1 VWKPAGS
8 TASVAHADPLGGG
21 SRRREGLWLAG
32 FSVPALLLV
41 VGVQLFPFLY
51 SAFLAVQDW
60 SLLRSPQPKGF
71 AGVDNFL
78 WVLADPVFQVS
89 VRNSVMI
96 TGVSVVAEVVL
107 GILLAYLTSG
117 STWRLRAIRTVLI
130 LPMVIAPV
138 AAGTLWRML
147 LNTQS
152 GLVAVLSGTTGLPS
166 PEWLS
171 DPAWARIAVIML
183 DVWQW
188 TPFVML
194 VVVAGLAGIP
204 GEVLEAAA
212 IDGATRWQSFWRVE
226 LPLLMPVILV
236 AVMFRTLDSL
246 LSLDSVYS
254 LTAGGPGYSTHTIT
268 YYIYNLGLRNFDFG
282 VAAAASWMFMAFT
295 TVVIVVMFRLHRRV
309 DVA

>member
-1 VWKPAGS
+1 VVDGA
-8 TASVAHADPLGGG
+8 
-21 SRRREGLWLAG
+21 RRRRVGRDALWLAG

-41 VGVQLFPFLY
+41 VGVQLYPFLY
-51 SAFLAVQDW
+51 SAFLSVQDW
-60 SLLRSPQPKGF
+60 SLLRSPEPKGF
-71 AGVDNFL
+71 AGVDNFQ
-78 WVLADPVFQVS
+78 WVLGDPVFQVS
-89 VRNSVMI
+89 VQNSVII
-96 TGVSVVAEVVL
+96 TGASVTLELVL
-107 GILLAYLTSG
+107 GVLLAYLTVG
-117 STWRLRAIRTVLI
+117 STLRIRAIRTLLI

-138 AAGTLWRML
+138 AGGTLWRML

-152 GLVAVLSGTTGLPS
+152 GLAGFVSSTTGVAG

-171 DPAWARIAVIML
+171 DPAWAKAAVIML

-194 VVVAGLAGIP
+194 VVVAGLASIS

-226 LPLLMPVILV
+226 LPLLVPVLLV
-236 AVMFRTLDSL
+236 AVMFRMLDSL

-282 VAAAASWMFMAFT
+282 VAAAASWIFMAFT
-295 TVVIVVMFRLHRRV
+295 TLVIIVMFRLHRRA
-309 DVA
+309 DAL